1 MLRFI
6 AVILISLSVLSFSFA
21 QESIKIELE
30 NPSFE
35 DVPRSGQAPKLWSDC
50 GSVMESPVDIQ
61 PGGGFNVTREAVH
74 GNTYLGLVTRDT
86 KTFESVGQRLS
97 TRLKKGQCYKVSLFA
112 CKSPVYLSTT
122 RGRSME
128 PVNFNKGCI
137 LRIWGGNSPCSRLE
151 LLDETPQTV
160 DHTDWRKYTFNLKPQ
175 KSNYSYIVFEVHY
188 KTPTIYWYNGNMLI
202 DNLSSITSCNMPD
215 EDTLIAAPVLAVNDT
230 TITTTNITEKPKTPK
245 PNRTKEE
252 PNLVKVEDLVRMDKG
267 NFDLAKMIAAK
278 PRPGDVYRLNKLL
291 FPADS
296 ARITRVAEGALVDLH
311 RFLQKN
317 SSITIEI
324 GGHTNGLPSHSYCDN
339 LSSARA
345 QNVASYLIKKG
356 IKKGRIRYKGY
367 GKRKPVA
374 DNTTAKGR
382 RMNQRV
388 ELTILTVN

>member
-1 MLRFI
+1 MLRFL
-6 AVILISLSVLSFSFA
+6 AVLLSSLSIISFSYA
-21 QESIKIELE
+21 QELVKIELD

-35 DVPRSGQAPKLWSDC
+35 DVPRSGQAPKRWTDC
-50 GSVMESPVDIQ
+50 GNVMESPVDIQ
-61 PGGGFNVTREAVH
+61 PGGGFSVTRQALH

-97 TRLKKGQCYKVSLFA
+97 TRLIKGQCYKISLHA

-137 LRIWGGNSPCSRLE
+137 LRIWGANSPCGRLE
-151 LLDETPQTV
+151 LLDETAQIV
-160 DHTDWRKYTFNLKPQ
+160 DHTDWRRYTFNLKPT

-202 DNLSSITSCNMPD
+202 DNLSSITSCSMPD
-215 EDTLIAAPVLAVNDT
+215 EDTLETAPILAVNDT
-230 TITTTNITEKPKTPK
+230 AATTVSKKPNTTKPKKNTKQPK
-245 PNRTKEE
+245 
-252 PNLVKVEDLVRMDKG
+252 LVEVEDLVRMDKG
-267 NFDLAKMIAAK
+267 NFDLAKVIAAK

-296 ARITRVAEGALVDLH
+296 ARITRVAEGALIDLL

-317 SSITIEI
+317 TKITIEI
-324 GGHTNGLPSHSYCDN
+324 GGHTNGLPSHRYCDN

-345 QNVASYLIKKG
+345 ENVARYLTKKG
-356 IKKGRIRYKGY
+356 VKKARIRYKGY

-382 RMNQRV
+382 RLNQRV